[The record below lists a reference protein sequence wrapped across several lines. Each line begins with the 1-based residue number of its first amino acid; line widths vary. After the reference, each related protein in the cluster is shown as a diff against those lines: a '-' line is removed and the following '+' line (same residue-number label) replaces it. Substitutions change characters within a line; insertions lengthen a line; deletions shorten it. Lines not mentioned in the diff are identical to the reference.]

1 MAAGM
6 WPDTIDAAGRPAKN
20 AGGSFSMEQQTQ
32 AATAFGFLTAVDSST
47 HGVFGGYLLVDPL
60 GRPLE
65 FHCTAPVKVS
75 RAQQILYG
83 ASLPGHLHG
92 QQIGAALLAEGSVTP
107 VVVLT
112 DHDAMLSVRPH
123 TSLPVALVRRRGE
136 AAEPPPG
143 AFAMGEFCVSPHA
156 SDAGDVE
163 GLRHRLEHLG
173 LSVDL
178 TEPFERIRAAIEEA
192 QRH

>member
-1 MAAGM
+1 
-6 WPDTIDAAGRPAKN
+6 
-20 AGGSFSMEQQTQ
+20 MEQQTQ
-32 AATAFGFLTAVDSST
+32 AATAFGFLTAVDSPT
-47 HGVFGGYLLVDPL
+47 HGIFGGYLLVDAI

-75 RAQQILYG
+75 RAKQILYG

-92 QQIGAALLAEGSVTP
+92 QQIGAALLAEGSVAP
-107 VVVLT
+107 AVVLT
-112 DHDAMLSVRPH
+112 DHEAMLAVRPH

-136 AAEPPPG
+136 AAEPPAG
-143 AFAMGEFCVSPHA
+143 AFALGEVCVSPHA
-156 SDAGDVE
+156 SDAIASDA
-163 GLRHRLEHLG
+163 LRQRLEHLG
-173 LSVDL
+173 SAVDL

>member
-1 MAAGM
+1 
-6 WPDTIDAAGRPAKN
+6 
-20 AGGSFSMEQQTQ
+20 MEQQTQ
-32 AATAFGFLTAVDSST
+32 AATAFGFLTAVDSPT
-47 HGVFGGYLLVDPL
+47 HGVFGGYLLVDAI

-92 QQIGAALLAEGSVTP
+92 QQIGAALLAEGTVTP
-107 VVVLT
+107 TVVLT
-112 DHDAMLSVRPH
+112 DHDAMMAVRPH
-123 TSLPVALVRRRGE
+123 TSLPVALVRRHGDALE
-136 AAEPPPG
+136 SPAG
-143 AFAMGEFCVSPHA
+143 AFAMGEVCVRPHA
-156 SDAGDVE
+156 SDATDTDA
-163 GLRHRLEHLG
+163 LRQRLEQLATA
-173 LSVDL
+173 VDL